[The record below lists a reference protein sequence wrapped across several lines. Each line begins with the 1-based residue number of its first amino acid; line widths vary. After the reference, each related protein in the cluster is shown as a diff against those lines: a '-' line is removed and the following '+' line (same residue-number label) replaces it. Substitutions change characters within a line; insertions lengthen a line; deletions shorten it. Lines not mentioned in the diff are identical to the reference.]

1 MHAALPYRSNPGTRF
16 AVVAIAFALLAFTPT
31 LSSSSDHSY
40 AYGTAD
46 DFSWALIGGGGKH
59 AEFSLTG
66 EHHSDDWERLA
77 NLSDRESREVVW
89 FDLRGSEYLIRD
101 GATVAEA
108 RRLSGPLQEIGAEQG
123 EVGRQQAALGLAQG
137 RIGVRQSL
145 LGQRLGRIARELAR
159 GDSDDAER
167 RDLEREREEVQSE
180 MNDLAARQA
189 ELSKRQEPLRR
200 RQQDL
205 GERQRS
211 ESRRVSEQMRRI
223 VEGAIHDGR
232 AIPYEE

>member
-1 MHAALPYRSNPGTRF
+1 MHAAPPHRQNLGTRF
-16 AVVAIAFALLAFTPT
+16 AVVAIALSLVALTPS
-31 LSSSSDHSY
+31 LSSSADHSY
-40 AYGTAD
+40 AYATGD
-46 DFSWALIGGGGKH
+46 DFSWALVGGGKH

-66 EHHSDDWERLA
+66 EHHSDDWERLE
-77 NLSDRESREVVW
+77 NLSDREGHEVVW
-89 FDLRGSEYLIRD
+89 FGLRGSEYLIRD

-108 RRLSGPLQEIGAEQG
+108 RRLAGPLQSLGAEQG

-137 RIGVRQSL
+137 RIGVRRSL
-145 LGQRLGRIARELAR
+145 LGQRMGRVARELAR
-159 GDSDDAER
+159 DDLDDAAR
-167 RDLEREREEVQSE
+167 RDLERESDEIQSE

-189 ELSKRQEPLRR
+189 ELSRRQEPLRR

-211 ESRRVSEQMRRI
+211 ESRRASEQMRRI

-232 AIPYEE
+232 ALPFED